1 MLKTMLSEHL
11 CLWITLP
18 QNMCF
23 GKRCYCKLKQS
34 DHHNGDQIFF
44 NKRLTSKPLLIVK
57 QNFCWDLER
66 FV

>member
-34 DHHNGDQIFF
+34 
-44 NKRLTSKPLLIVK
+44 LITIMVTK
-57 QNFCWDLER
+57 YFSIKH
-66 FV
+66 